1 MTARRVVVVGDVM
14 LDVLVKATAPIARTS
29 DTPSRIRI
37 GRGGA
42 GANLAA
48 SLASCGYDVVY
59 VGACGDDAA
68 RQIFVDGLLDS
79 GVTASLQV
87 TGTATGVVVAL
98 VGDDG
103 QRSMLTDRGANPL
116 LDESFVL
123 AQLADPFDHLH
134 VSGYTLLDA
143 STRGAGAAALRRARD
158 SGRSSSVDVCS
169 VGPLVEITSEVF
181 LVAAR
186 EASMLFANEEEALTL
201 SGATDVDGA
210 LEELSRAFGEVV
222 ITRGALGAVASH
234 ASDRAVVDSQSD
246 VVIDTTGAGD
256 AAAGAYLGARL
267 QGETLERSLTRAMA
281 ASAKV
286 VRALGSRG

>member
-37 GRGGA
+37 GCGGA

-143 STRGAGAAALRRARD
+143 STRGAGAAALSANLGELFRLTAAVTDAEPGGVWIERA
-158 SGRSSSVDVCS
+158 
-169 VGPLVEITSEVF
+169 
-181 LVAAR
+181 
-186 EASMLFANEEEALTL
+186 M
-201 SGATDVDGA
+201 
-210 LEELSRAFGEVV
+210 RAVPQLAP
-222 ITRGALGAVASH
+222 IRVASH
-234 ASDRAVVDSQSD
+234 RYVTDAITAVYADLTPHIERAVLWRRVRLAVELGYAVDEMLHEED
-246 VVIDTTGAGD
+246 RIARDDLFAD
-256 AAAGAYLGARL
+256 AA
-267 QGETLERSLTRAMA
+267 RAIEA
-281 ASAKV
+281 IFAPGHDDA
-286 VRALGSRG
+286 